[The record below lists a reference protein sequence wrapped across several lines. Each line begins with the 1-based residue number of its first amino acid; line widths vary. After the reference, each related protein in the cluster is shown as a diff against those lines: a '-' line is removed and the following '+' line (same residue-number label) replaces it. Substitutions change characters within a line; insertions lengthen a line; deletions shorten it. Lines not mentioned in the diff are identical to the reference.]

1 MCAYNF
7 TTFLVKY
14 IFEEPRNRFPF
25 LHEHWSQNDENK
37 GYSILDI
44 HLALIYRRKEDT
56 AYLQYFVSGY
66 KSVGF
71 RVVQV
76 HSNVVLNAMQTF
88 FSDLQ
93 LKTLPIDAILAAA
106 EKCKNR
112 SKSSDWISALWS
124 SEVNQKA
131 GRSLVDFAMCAAAR
145 KKMPIQDIKNIVT
158 TWLSLLNCD
167 PKDSTLDIEVEKFVS
182 LDEHSALSYVIGH
195 KLAQKVYSHS
205 HTVEAAAQLLSAF
218 TNCHTIHTHCDD
230 GHYDIFFVCFS
241 TTKPSGSCAWN
252 KLCKVFAWTSISCKW
267 LVTKTKKIRWSKSW
281 RKVSHTASKPLQ
293 K

>member
-1 MCAYNF
+1 MLFWQC
-7 TTFLVKY
+7 K
-14 IFEEPRNRFPF
+14 
-25 LHEHWSQNDENK
+25 
-37 GYSILDI
+37 
-44 HLALIYRRKEDT
+44 
-56 AYLQYFVSGY
+56 
-66 KSVGF
+66 
-71 RVVQV
+71 
-76 HSNVVLNAMQTF
+76 TF

-93 LKTLPIDAILAAA
+93 LKTLPIDAILAAT

-195 KLAQKVYSHS
+195 KLAQKVRHSHS
-205 HTVEAAAQLLSAF
+205 HTVEAAAL
-218 TNCHTIHTHCDD
+218 
-230 GHYDIFFVCFS
+230 CF
-241 TTKPSGSCAWN
+241 
-252 KLCKVFAWTSISCKW
+252 
-267 LVTKTKKIRWSKSW
+267 
-281 RKVSHTASKPLQ
+281 H
-293 K
+293 